1 MKKNEWD
8 HKKPFWEGCILG
20 IVVGCL
26 VCLKIEYD
34 DLGLSNI
41 TELSFHQV
49 LELLGNLTDLPFIIF
64 VLPVCI
70 IAGAIINMLRDG
82 ISYEIRQIFSKD

>member
-1 MKKNEWD
+1 MKKKEWN
-8 HKKPFWEGCILG
+8 HKKPFWEGCIVGLL
-20 IVVGCL
+20 VGCFI
-26 VCLKIEYD
+26 CLKIEYD

-49 LELLGNLTDLPFIIF
+49 LELFGNLTDSRFIIF
-64 VLPVCI
+64 VLPVSI

>member
-1 MKKNEWD
+1 MKKKEWN
-8 HKKPFWEGCILG
+8 HKKPFWEGA
-20 IVVGCL
+20 IVGPLVACL

-49 LELLGNLTDLPFIIF
+49 LELLGNFNVSGFIIF
-64 VLPVCI
+64 VLPVSI
-70 IAGAIINMLRDG
+70 IAGAIVNMLRDG